1 MMFTGDQIERIAEA
15 TSHFHNQV
23 TDPKA
28 SIITA
33 LNTLGGLVCPY
44 LFHWNRT
51 NDLRDLPARSHFE
64 LVL

>member
-1 MMFTGDQIERIAEA
+1 MFTGDQIERVAEA

-28 SIITA
+28 SIISA
-33 LNTLGGLVCPY
+33 LNTLEGLVCPY
-44 LFHWNRT
+44 LFHWSRID
-51 NDLRDLPARSHFE
+51 DLRVPTARSHFE